1 MRNAARSLLSLL
13 LPMQVTA
20 QALGTLTGRVVGENG
35 TPLAQAQIRVAG
47 MTALVLTG
55 KDGRF
60 QLAGVVPGHHVLEI
74 RLLGYHMAQQPMD
87 VGPGETLDVHVVLVV
102 APVPLGEVKVKGKRA
117 LPPGLR
123 GFEERRA
130 HGNGHFFNLQEIARM
145 QPRVMTD
152 VLRRVPGVLIQS
164 TTGAF
169 GPNDMVRM
177 ARTTGVM
184 GGRPCPVLFY
194 LNGMPFPV
202 TRDMSINQYIAPE
215 DVIAIEV
222 YDGTSQIPVE
232 FLSNLLN
239 ARCGVIVI
247 WTRVGNEDQSPELL
261 NG

>member
-1 MRNAARSLLSLL
+1 MRSVHGSLLYLL
-13 LPMQVTA
+13 LPGQMAA
-20 QALGTLTGRVVGENG
+20 QALGTLTGSVVGENG
-35 TPLAQAQIRVAG
+35 TPLAQAQIRIVG
-47 MTALVLTG
+47 TNPVVLTD

-60 QLAGVVPGHHVLEI
+60 QLTGLLPGHRVLEI
-74 RLLGYHMAQQPMD
+74 RLLGYQMAVRPMD
-87 VGPGETLDVHVVLVV
+87 VGPGETLDVRVVLVL
-102 APVPLGEVKVKGKRA
+102 APVPLGEVKVKAEPA
-117 LPPGLR
+117 LPPALQ

-130 HGNGHFFNLQEIARM
+130 HGNGHFFNRQEIARM

-164 TTGAF
+164 TSGAF

-184 GGRPCPVLFY
+184 GSRPCPVLFY
-194 LNGMPFPV
+194 INGMPFPV
-202 TRDMSINQYIAPE
+202 TGDMSINQYIVPE

-222 YDGTSQIPVE
+222 YDGTSQIPAE

-247 WTRVGNEDQSPELL
+247 WTRVGN
-261 NG
+261 